1 MTNLVNEQS
10 YQRKSALTAG
20 VSLMIMA
27 LAAAFSYGLVYGG
40 LVVQD
45 DANAT
50 FNNILSANMLFNA
63 GIFGWLIILICDIVV
78 AWGFYI
84 FLKPID
90 KSLSLLGAWLRLTYG
105 AILGVAILN
114 LVFVLILTNN
124 ADYLTVFKID
134 ELQAYV
140 MLLLEAFH
148 MIWNIGLIIFGG
160 HLLIVGYL
168 AFKSDTIPKVIG
180 TLLLIAAISYMFIHL
195 CYTFL
200 PQYDGVTE
208 IIGNILIVPMTLG
221 ELGFGIWLLIKGGKA
236 SKRI

>member
-20 VSLMIMA
+20 VSLMIMI
-27 LAAAFSYGLVYGG
+27 LAAAFSYGFVYGG

-45 DANAT
+45 DANTT
-50 FNNILSANMLFNA
+50 FNNIQSANMLFNA

-168 AFKSDTIPKVIG
+168 AFRLDIIPKVISI
-180 TLLLIAAISYMFIHL
+180 LLLVAAISYMLIHL

-200 PQYDGVTE
+200 PQYDEVTAILE
-208 IIGNILIVPMTLG
+208 NILIVPMTLG

-236 SKRI
+236 PKRI